1 MNLYMYDNTVS
12 LFILITFNTLSK
24 STHSSYL
31 GYVLIL
37 MTINMEYEC
46 MYIYIYIYIIPMINN
61 LLIELIVWKNNY
73 TGNLIY
79 NGGVNYF

>member
-1 MNLYMYDNTVS
+1 MPLIITFRDMNLYMYDNTVS

-46 MYIYIYIYIIPMINN
+46 MYMYIYIYNTYDKQFINRVDC
-61 LLIELIVWKNNY
+61 LEKQLY
-73 TGNLIY
+73 G
-79 NGGVNYF
+79 

>member
-1 MNLYMYDNTVS
+1 MNLYMYDNAVS

-46 MYIYIYIYIIPMINN
+46 MYMYIYIYIYI
-61 LLIELIVWKNNY
+61 
-73 TGNLIY
+73 
-79 NGGVNYF
+79 